1 MRKTALSGTG
11 MMRAVSGR
19 SSDYERAHGSCA
31 PHRSGVS
38 ATQKPDKGT
47 VMKAAFVQQDNTLR
61 LQDTP
66 RPEPDRGEVLV
77 EVAYCGVCGTDLH
90 MLRAGLFPT
99 GCIIGHEIS
108 GWIAEVGAEVE
119 GWTPGE
125 PVVVLPIDPCHSCD
139 PCRRGETHL
148 CEASIV
154 RTHGMGIRP
163 GGFAQYMRAHPSALF
178 RAPEGTEIMT
188 AALAEPLAVA
198 LRAVHLSSI
207 PTGAPAVVMGAGP
220 IGLLTVTALKA
231 AGAGQVC
238 VTELDPERAKRALKA
253 GADFALDPRLRHP
266 GHEVRQRASRE
277 PLHVFDCAGAENSLE
292 EAAGIVGRRGRIVA
306 VGIHFGGRVG
316 LFPMTWFAKETTLH
330 FSLGYNLEEFAES
343 LAMLGKGS
351 VDPEVLVSDVVPLGQ
366 IEKVFS
372 LASTPGRAK
381 VLVDCRNT

>member
-1 MRKTALSGTG
+1 MRKTALPSTG
-11 MMRAVSGR
+11 MMRAVAGR
-19 SSDYERAHGSCA
+19 SSNYERARGSFA
-31 PHRSGVS
+31 LHRSGAS
-38 ATQKPDKGT
+38 ATQKPDKGAA
-47 VMKAAFVQQDNTLR
+47 MKAAFVQRDHTLA

-66 RPEPDRGEVLV
+66 RPEPDRGEILV

-90 MLRAGLFPT
+90 MLRSGLFPA

-108 GWIAEVGAEVE
+108 GWVAEVGDEVE
-119 GWTPGE
+119 GWTLGE

-163 GGFAQYMRAHPSALF
+163 GGFAQYMRAYPSALF
-178 RAPEGTEIMT
+178 RVPEGTDMMT

-207 PTGAPAVVMGAGP
+207 PAGAPAVVMGAGP
-220 IGLLTVTALKA
+220 VGLLTVYALKA
-231 AGAGQVC
+231 AGAGQVW
-238 VTELDPERAKRALKA
+238 VTELDPERGKRALRA

-266 GHEVRQRASRE
+266 GPEMRQKAGRE

-330 FSLGYNLEEFAES
+330 FSLGYNLEQFAQS
-343 LAMLGKGS
+343 LAMLGKRA
-351 VDPEVLVSDVVPLGQ
+351 VDPEVLVSDVVPLSQ
-366 IEKVFS
+366 IEKAFS